1 MIFKEENKM
10 AVNLSKGQR
19 VSLDKSVTLA
29 RIGLGWDTN
38 KYDGGSDFDLDASVF
53 LLGANGKVLR
63 DEDFVFY
70 NNLNGRNGAVVHTGD
85 NRTGEGDGDDEAIII
100 DFTKIPPE
108 IEKIAVAVTI
118 FDAQQ
123 RNQNFGQVS
132 NAYVRSTT
140 PTTLTARKLST
151 STSWRSSPLR
161 PRLLYAR
168 STVTTAT
175 GSSTRLQRATRA
187 DSRRSAALTA
197 STCN

>member
-1 MIFKEENKM
+1 M

-85 NRTGEGDGDDEAIII
+85 NR
-100 DFTKIPPE
+100 
-108 IEKIAVAVTI
+108 
-118 FDAQQ
+118 
-123 RNQNFGQVS
+123 
-132 NAYVRSTT
+132 RS
-140 PTTLTARKLST
+140 R
-151 STSWRSSPLR
+151 
-161 PRLLYAR
+161 
-168 STVTTAT
+168 
-175 GSSTRLQRATRA
+175 RLQ
-187 DSRRSAALTA
+187 LP
-197 STCN
+197 

>member
-85 NRTGEGDGDDEAIII
+85 NRTGEGDGRRGYHHRLHEDPSGDREDCSCRN
-100 DFTKIPPE
+100 DFRRTAAQPE
-108 IEKIAVAVTI
+108 LRSGI
-118 FDAQQ
+118 Q
-123 RNQNFGQVS
+123 R
-132 NAYVRSTT
+132 VR
-140 PTTLTARKLST
+140 K
-151 STSWRSSPLR
+151 SS
-161 PRLLYAR
+161 
-168 STVTTAT
+168 
-175 GSSTRLQRATRA
+175 
-187 DSRRSAALTA
+187 
-197 STCN
+197 

>member
-1 MIFKEENKM
+1 M

-85 NRTGEGDGDDEAIII
+85 SNHLRRTA
-100 DFTKIPPE
+100 
-108 IEKIAVAVTI
+108 
-118 FDAQQ
+118 
-123 RNQNFGQVS
+123 
-132 NAYVRSTT
+132 
-140 PTTLTARKLST
+140 
-151 STSWRSSPLR
+151 
-161 PRLLYAR
+161 AR
-168 STVTTAT
+168 SELRS
-175 GSSTRLQRATRA
+175 GIQRVCKSCQDRQP
-187 DSRRSAALTA
+187 RR
-197 STCN
+197 C